1 MFHKRILF
9 MLLLGAFLIVGC
21 STQDDPTQPVANG
34 QSLSAIIH
42 GEFSKGEAD
51 FEFAAE
57 VGEGVDPDQGALL
70 VRGRNLAYD
79 DELGALTIDLSV
91 YNDSEVAYDELVG
104 LTMLQFIPEGVTILD
119 SDNDLDGPGALVIFD
134 FEDEDGLWSPGEESL
149 TRTVSFVVASGTSLG
164 FMARIDV
171 GMSEYGGAIGG
182 MAWHDVNEDGILDPD
197 EAGVGGVGIALFAGA
212 DTTAGPM
219 ARVMTS
225 EDGTYRFD
233 GLDAGSYN
241 VVRMPLEGA
250 VGTTSP
256 EITVILVEMDGVVSD
271 FLMADFGLTRGGDT
285 GGDDFVK
292 VGDYVDAKGDYA
304 AEPDRLVSDKF
315 KVKRCDGDD
324 YDDGDDDDDDCR
336 GDCDDEDDDEDKDHN
351 GGCREN
357 ECWGRLTGKV
367 TGFSYDR
374 GFVEVMGTKV
384 FFDTSGCDDD
394 DDDKD
399 RGHDDCDHG
408 DWERGFRVQ
417 VDAYRD
423 ADLMD
428 GNVMACRKAHAYKG
442 KDDKVKGFVQ
452 EVITNEDG
460 YITGVIVLN
469 TLVTVPRHENDFET
483 PVFTGAL
490 RVNGRSGE
498 SR

>member
-1 MFHKRILF
+1 
-9 MLLLGAFLIVGC
+9 
-21 STQDDPTQPVANG
+21 
-34 QSLSAIIH
+34 
-42 GEFSKGEAD
+42 
-51 FEFAAE
+51 
-57 VGEGVDPDQGALL
+57 
-70 VRGRNLAYD
+70 
-79 DELGALTIDLSV
+79 
-91 YNDSEVAYDELVG
+91 
-104 LTMLQFIPEGVTILD
+104 MLQFIPEGVTILD
-119 SDNDLDGPGALVIFD
+119 SDNDLDGPGALVLFEFD
-134 FEDEDGLWSPGEESL
+134 DDDGLWSPGEESQ
-149 TRTVSFVVASGTSLG
+149 TRTVHFVVASGTSLG

-182 MAWHDVNEDGILDPD
+182 MVWHDVNEDGIMDP
-197 EAGVGGVGIALFAGA
+197 EERGVGGVGITLFAGA
-212 DTTAGPM
+212 DTSVTPM
-219 ARVMTS
+219 MRAMTS

-233 GLDAGSYN
+233 GLGSGSYN

-250 VGTTSP
+250 MGTTSP
-256 EITVILVEMDGVVSD
+256 EMTVILVEMDGIVSD

-285 GGDDFVK
+285 GDDFVK

-304 AEPDRLVSDKF
+304 AEPDRLESEKF
-315 KVKRCDGDD
+315 KVKRCDGD
-324 YDDGDDDDDDCR
+324 YDDGDDDEDCR
-336 GDCDDEDDDEDKDHN
+336 GDCDDDDDDEDKDHN

-357 ECWGRLTGKV
+357 DCWGRLTGKV
-367 TGFSYDR
+367 TGFSFEN

-384 FFDTSGCDDD
+384 YFNTSRC

-423 ADLMD
+423 ADVMD
-428 GNVMACRKAHAYKG
+428 GNVIACKKAHLYKG

-452 EVITNEDG
+452 EVLRNKDG

-469 TLVTVPRHENDFET
+469 TLVTVPRHETDFET

-490 RVNGRSGE
+490 RVNGHHGE

>member
-1 MFHKRILF
+1 MFHKRILLT
-9 MLLLGAFLIVGC
+9 LLLAAFLIVGC
-21 STQDDPTQPVANG
+21 STQDDPTQPGATG
-34 QSLSAIIH
+34 QSMSAIIH
-42 GEFSKGEAD
+42 GEFTKGEAD

-79 DELGALTIDLSV
+79 EEMGALTIDLSV

-104 LTMLQFIPEGVTILD
+104 MTMLHFVPEGVTILN
-119 SDNDLDGPGALVIFD
+119 SDNDQDGPGALVLFEFD
-134 FEDEDGLWSPGEESL
+134 DDDGLWSPGEESQ
-149 TRTVSFVVASGTSLG
+149 TRTVYFKVAAGTSLG

-182 MAWHDVNEDGILDPD
+182 MVWHDVNEDGVLDPD
-197 EAGVGGVGIALFAGA
+197 EKGVGGVGIMLFTGD
-212 DTTAGPM
+212 DTSVEPM
-219 ARVMTS
+219 TRVMTA

-241 VVRMPLEGA
+241 VIRMPVEGA
-250 VGTTSP
+250 MGTTSP
-256 EITVILVEMDGVVSD
+256 EMTVFLVEMDGVVSD
-271 FLMADFGLTRGGDT
+271 FLMADFGLTRDMDP
-285 GGDDFVK
+285 GDDFVK

-304 AEPDRLVSDKF
+304 AEPDRLESDKF

-324 YDDGDDDDDDCR
+324 DGDDDDGDDDEDCR
-336 GDCDDEDDDEDKDHN
+336 GDCDDDDDDEDKDHN

-357 ECWGRLTGKV
+357 DCWGRLTGKI
-367 TGFSYDR
+367 TGFSFQN

-384 FFDTSGCDDD
+384 YFDTSNCD

-399 RGHDDCDHG
+399 HGHDDCDHG
-408 DWERGFRVQ
+408 DWERGFRFQ
-417 VDAYRD
+417 IDAYRD
-423 ADLMD
+423 ADMMD
-428 GNVMACRKAHAYKG
+428 GNVIACRKGHLYNG

-452 EVITNEDG
+452 EVITNDDG

-469 TLVTVPRHENDFET
+469 TLVTVPRHETNFEV
-483 PVFTGAL
+483 PVFTGSVRL
-490 RVNGRSGE
+490 NGSNGE